1 MTATKTNTVVIGS
14 GISGLTTAALLARCG
29 REVTIV
35 EAKRKPGG
43 ALRRFTREGI
53 PFDVGFHYSSG
64 LGKGQFLRA
73 LWDCLGVGGTIS
85 TTSLNPDGHDL
96 LRLPTDDRQVRAYYS
111 YDRLGEELCAVFP
124 RESSGIRHYLATLR
138 ELSRAMPFYNPTLPL
153 TPYLRGG
160 ATAND
165 RPLTEVIGA
174 CTGNPDLQAVLS
186 APTFLYGVPPKQA
199 GLAMH
204 AVVAHGYYSGAWGIV
219 GGGQAIVEALVAELT
234 RLGVKIMTAS
244 PVTALKVE
252 GDRVVGVSGDDWQLT
267 ATNVVYSGHPRH
279 LPGLLPAEALRP
291 AYRNRLRELE
301 DTISM
306 HIVFAEVAATTP
318 LPLLDRANLYRLRPG
333 FALLEPPAG
342 NGPDTLMITA
352 PGRHDGPTAPAS
364 RGVIM
369 MRPARLAE
377 VSGFDRGPKARGPG
391 YAEFKEQLTAEMLAD
406 AADAFGDEFRTIRP
420 LATGTPLTF
429 RDRLGS
435 PAGGV
440 YGVRNSRDQR
450 PAEARTK
457 LPGLYLSGQSSL
469 MPGLMGASLAGLVS
483 AGEIVG
489 LEKVWD
495 MVRECC

>member
-1 MTATKTNTVVIGS
+1 LTATNTDTVVIGS

-35 EAKRKPGG
+35 EAKRRPGG

-64 LGKGQFLRA
+64 LGQGQFLRA
-73 LWDCLGVGGTIS
+73 LWDCLGLTATIA
-85 TTSLNPDGHDL
+85 TTPLTPDGHDL
-96 LRLPTDDRQVRAYYS
+96 LRLPGNDRQVRAYYD
-111 YDRLGEELCAVFP
+111 YDRLSEELCAIFP
-124 RESSGIRHYLATLR
+124 GESGGIRQYLATIR
-138 ELSRAMPFYNPTLPL
+138 DLSRAMPFYNPTLPL

-160 ATAND
+160 ATAMD
-165 RPLTEVIGA
+165 RPLTEAIAA
-174 CTGNPDLQAVLS
+174 CTSNPDLQAVLS

-219 GGGQAIVEALVAELT
+219 GGGAAIIEALVAELT

-244 PVTALKVE
+244 PVTALKMA
-252 GDRVVGVSGDDWQLT
+252 GDRVTGVSGDDWQLS
-267 ATNVVYSGHPRH
+267 ANNVVYSGHPHH
-279 LPGLLPAEALRP
+279 LPDLLPAEALRP

-306 HIVFAEVAATTP
+306 HIIFGEVAATSP
-318 LPLLDRANLYRLRPG
+318 LPLLDRANLYQLRPG
-333 FALLEPPAG
+333 FELLEPPAG
-342 NGPDTLMITA
+342 AETATLMITA
-352 PGRHDGPTAPAS
+352 PGRHDGPATPAA

-369 MRPARLAE
+369 MRPARLGE
-377 VSGFDRGPKARGPG
+377 VSGFDRGHKARGPG
-391 YAEFKEQLTAEMLAD
+391 YAEYKAQVSDKMLTD
-406 AADAFGDEFRTIRP
+406 AAAFGEEFRTIRP
-420 LATGTPLTF
+420 LAVGSPLTF

-435 PAGGV
+435 PAGGI
-440 YGVRNSRDQR
+440 YGIQHSRYQR

-457 LPGLYLSGQSSL
+457 LSGLYLSGQGSL
-469 MPGLMGASLAGLVS
+469 MPGIMGASLAGLIS
-483 AGEIVG
+483 AGELVG

-495 MVRECC
+495 MVRECS